1 MLRLYREE
9 IVDYVSMPII
19 DTTKIS
25 INKLPPAGKGKEKVT
40 TTDRRNVGG
49 DPNGPSN
56 GKLALDIVEDYR
68 SCNGI
73 FQSYTMRGNRSCFD
87 RCR

>member
-1 MLRLYREE
+1 MRLYREE
-9 IVDYVSMPII
+9 IVDYVLMPTI
-19 DTTKIS
+19 DTTKIIIS
-25 INKLPPAGKGKEKVT
+25 KGS
-40 TTDRRNVGG
+40 TDNGNTADGRRNTG
-49 DPNGPSN
+49 DVNGPSD
-56 GKLALDIVEDYR
+56 GRLALDVVEDYR

>member
-9 IVDYVSMPII
+9 MVDYVFMPSI

-25 INKLPPAGKGKEKVT
+25 VNKVPAGKGKGT
-40 TTDRRNVGG
+40 TATKRNHG
-49 DPNGPSN
+49 DKNGPSD
-56 GKLALDIVEDYR
+56 GRLALDVVEDYR